1 MSAASSRLRSATA
14 DTFALVVYCFLTGM
28 AIEILLSG
36 MSLQQSL
43 SSRVLAIPINMII
56 AWPFGQYRDAVLRLA
71 WRHGP
76 KQVWNRN
83 LADLLA
89 YVSFQS
95 PVYAAILLVVG
106 VEWGQLLAA
115 VASNAVASMVLG
127 VVYGYFLDYCRRLF
141 RVTGTL
147 PVASAPSRQ

>member
-1 MSAASSRLRSATA
+1 MFAESSRLRSAAA
-14 DTFALVVYCFLTGM
+14 DTFALVVYCFFTGM

-43 SSRVLAIPINMII
+43 SSRLLAIPVNVII
-56 AWPFGQYRDAVLRLA
+56 AWPFGQYRDAVLRLE
-71 WRHGP
+71 WLHGP
-76 KQVWNRN
+76 KQFWTRN

-95 PVYAAILLVVG
+95 PVYAVILLAVG
-106 VEWGQLLAA
+106 VEWQQLIAA

-127 VVYGYFLDYCRRLF
+127 VVYGYFLEYCRRLF

-147 PVASAPSRQ
+147 PVTSAPSRQ